1 MAGWIPSGGGGGGAT
16 ALIDLTDTPSGY
28 GVSGQVLASN
38 GVDAAAWSTPTVG
51 GFPGDPF
58 ASPDLGINGAAAFDL
73 GVNVDMSTVD
83 GGGNALTALT
93 LQGGALRM
101 RPPVTSVDYVSGA
114 YLSAMPAGDFVA
126 GARIAVAAEFDST
139 RYLRYGLACQVGT
152 NPPGVMAGGFFNQT
166 GDLNGADAML
176 YRNTGGRTSAGF
188 GTTAAATLP
197 NLGATPSFIDFWIKR
212 SGTIVQAW
220 WGQYTALRNIGSY
233 NTASTAAGVIFS
245 GVGTLIGSPVV
256 DACVLGYIAPG
267 TLIDIPRF
275 PS

>member
-1 MAGWIPSGGGGGGAT
+1 MAINGGGSAGGTTTLTG
-16 ALIDLTDTPSGY
+16 LTDTPAGY
-28 GVSGQVLASN
+28 GANGQVLTTN
-38 GVDAAAWSTPTVG
+38 GVGATTWATASAG
-51 GFPGDPF
+51 GFPGDPL
-58 ASPDLGINGAAAFDL
+58 ASPDVGINGTAAFDL
-73 GVNVDMSTVD
+73 GTNVDMNTID

-114 YLSAMPAGDFVA
+114 YLGAMPAGDFVA
-126 GARIAVAAEFDST
+126 GARLVVAAEFDSS

-166 GDLNGADAML
+166 GDLNGADAVL
-176 YRNTGGRTSAGF
+176 YRNTGGRTSAGA
-188 GTTAAATLP
+188 GTSVAATLP

-212 SGTIVQAW
+212 SGNIVQVW

-233 NTASTAAGVIFS
+233 DTGSAAAGVIFA
-245 GVGTLIGSPVV
+245 GVGTLIGAPVV
-256 DACVLGYIAPG
+256 DACVLGYVAPG
-267 TLIDIPRF
+267 TLADIPRF